1 MTSYETERW
10 SYALTHPSAIPII
23 TNTRQAPF
31 FSVLLFQCLSP
42 LENWPITPPPTPPPA
57 TVPCLRILT
66 LTGHLLSFECRVP
79 GEGAG
84 LGSRKS
90 VPA

>member
-42 LENWPITPPPTPPPA
+42 LENWPITPPPRHPLPQDPDSHRRTS
-57 TVPCLRILT
+57 TQL
-66 LTGHLLSFECRVP
+66 
-79 GEGAG
+79 
-84 LGSRKS
+84 
-90 VPA
+90 